1 MDIIRKQLKTI
12 FEFYCKQQQ
21 NVTPNSTFD
30 SINHKCK
37 TMNIGK
43 FLFFSV
49 ASNIVQS
56 KDKAYSEARIDKKS
70 AMAIFK
76 RYAEGQQEI

>member
-1 MDIIRKQLKTI
+1 
-12 FEFYCKQQQ
+12 
-21 NVTPNSTFD
+21 
-30 SINHKCK
+30 
-37 TMNIGK
+37 MNIGK